1 VTDIIVEE
9 GMEHS
14 WRLRLLGSATLE
26 RATQTEWLILPRK
39 ALALL
44 GYLVRHAQPIERAHL
59 VGLLWGETTDT
70 RGRRNLTRELGHLTR
85 RFPGCFRSNY
95 HTVQWAPPASM
106 WVDTAAFA
114 ALMLAGND
122 DAFAEDAPPA
132 AAAPS
137 EGGFAHID
145 SATLDPVRL
154 SKAIALYR
162 GEFLAGLYLDGCPE
176 FETWLVRER
185 EFWRRQVTESLEK
198 LIAYYALRQ
207 HNQQAQSCAR
217 RWLELE
223 PWQEEAHRLLMV
235 LLARSGNRS
244 AALAQYDQCRHILA
258 AELAI
263 EPSRELA
270 ALAAQIRAGEIGRE
284 TGSPPTTTT
293 PSSATGRIDQ

>member
-1 VTDIIVEE
+1 
-9 GMEHS
+9 
-14 WRLRLLGSATLE
+14 
-26 RATQTEWLILPRK
+26 
-39 ALALL
+39 
-44 GYLVRHAQPIERAHL
+44 
-59 VGLLWGETTDT
+59 
-70 RGRRNLTRELGHLTR
+70 
-85 RFPGCFRSNY
+85 
-95 HTVQWAPPASM
+95 
-106 WVDTAAFA
+106 
-114 ALMLAGND
+114 
-122 DAFAEDAPPA
+122 
-132 AAAPS
+132 
-137 EGGFAHID
+137 
-145 SATLDPVRL
+145 
-154 SKAIALYR
+154 
-162 GEFLAGLYLDGCPE
+162 
-176 FETWLVRER
+176 VRER

-293 PSSATGRIDQ
+293 PSSATGRLDQ